1 MSYTVSSAFATWLSR
16 MSGPMPEYAAEHP
29 KADPGAAA
37 RGQRLGNPAM
47 STGTQEFL
55 TGAACCLI
63 LPSAE
68 CA

>member
-1 MSYTVSSAFATWLSR
+1 MSDQVSLTFAAWLFR

-55 TGAACCLI
+55 TGAAL
-63 LPSAE
+63 LLDSA
-68 CA
+68 

>member
-1 MSYTVSSAFATWLSR
+1 
-16 MSGPMPEYAAEHP
+16 MPEYAAEHP